1 MIPDSSEH
9 TLSTTAPSEDFPLRA
24 FFGHHK
30 CATGWTD
37 GILRELCYHMGIH
50 FKIVS
55 TPSDFPGHD
64 TLGSFVEAHD
74 VDFLSYIN
82 ANRTYVADLPLYR
95 GFHVVRD
102 PRDVLVSGYFSHKHS
117 HPTDDWPELTE
128 HRNALQ
134 RLSKS
139 EGLLREMEFS
149 RPFFED
155 MHSWDYDQDRVL
167 ELRMETLTRRP
178 LKGFLEIGRFLE
190 ILDERDA
197 PPLQR
202 FVRTLR
208 LRYNRLTH
216 KGERFTSGD
225 RRPLPLPLSRQGSVP
240 VDLLRDV
247 IEQHRF
253 ERLTGRTRGEENVKS
268 HYRKG
273 VPGDWQN
280 HFEAE
285 HVRAFKDR
293 YNDLLLKLG
302 YEDDPDWT
310 LA

>member
-1 MIPDSSEH
+1 MLPETSEKPPH
-9 TLSTTAPSEDFPLRA
+9 TVTESTDVRLRA

-37 GILRELCYHMGIH
+37 SILREICYHMGLH

-55 TPSDFPGHD
+55 TPQDFPNHE
-64 TLGSFVEAHD
+64 TLSNFVDAEEI
-74 VDFLSYIN
+74 DFLAYIN
-82 ANRTYVADLPLYR
+82 ANQDYVDDLPLYR

-117 HPTDDWPELTE
+117 HPTDDWPELAE
-128 HRNALQ
+128 HRQELKN
-134 RLSKS
+134 LSKE

-155 MHSWDYDQDRVL
+155 MYTWDYEQDNIL
-167 ELRMETLTRRP
+167 ELRMENLTGKP
-178 LKGFLEIGRFLE
+178 LVFFTKIGRFLG
-190 ILDERDA
+190 ILDEREA
-197 PPLQR
+197 PTFRRL
-202 FVRTLR
+202 VRTAR

-216 KGERFTSGD
+216 KGERFMSGD
-225 RRPLPLPLSRQGSVP
+225 RRPLPLPLSRERSIP
-240 VDLLRDV
+240 HALLEEI

-253 ERLTGRTRGEENVKS
+253 ERLAGRKRGEENVQS

-273 VPGDWQN
+273 VPGDWKN
-280 HFEAE
+280 HFGAQ
-285 HVRAFKDR
+285 HVRAFKDQ

-302 YEDDPDWT
+302 YENDPDWQPE
-310 LA
+310 